1 MFTLVFKLL
10 SIPPI
15 ESVMRRVVVLTVLA
29 ALGCLAPG
37 AAQAVVPAQGSGVA
51 APSAMP
57 GSALHWAD
65 AQVATVIAAGVLGT
79 DSAGFRPADPLTR
92 GDLYAALAALGKT
105 VRAPAD
111 PARLVTMRELN
122 AQLVGALGLLPAAKR
137 FRTAALDAGLQPGA
151 SLGTET
157 VARLLGLRFNH
168 PQGHDDLELLLTQP
182 ATRAEAAYSLARVL
196 QLGPDAPAYVDGLS
210 LGFAIP
216 ELGNWQRAALS
227 RALRFVGFPY
237 VWAGTSEKRQQLW
250 SATAPGGLSS
260 APGGFDC
267 SGFVWRVYKL
277 EPFSGAPSLNEILKG
292 RTTYLM
298 SAEVRKDARIPLEGL
313 QPGDLVFFGAR
324 GAKSKP
330 AEVGHMGIYVG
341 NGWMVHSSS
350 NGVTLAPL
358 QGWYLKSFAWG
369 RRPLAEAG
377 LVA

>member
-1 MFTLVFKLL
+1 
-10 SIPPI
+10 
-15 ESVMRRVVVLTVLA
+15 MRRVAVLTVLA
-29 ALGCLAPG
+29 VLGCLAPG
-37 AAQAVVPAQGSGVA
+37 AARAVVPAQVSGA
-51 APSAMP
+51 PAPSATP

-65 AQVATVIAAGVLGT
+65 AQVAAVVAAGVLGT
-79 DSAGFRPADPLTR
+79 DIAGFRPADPLTR
-92 GDLYAALAALGKT
+92 GDLYTALVTLGKS
-105 VRAPAD
+105 VKQPAD
-111 PARLVTMRELN
+111 PARLVTMTELS
-122 AQLVGALGLLPAAKR
+122 AQLVGALALLPAAKR

-151 SLGTET
+151 TLGTET

-168 PQGHDDLELLLTQP
+168 PQGDDDLELLPTQP
-182 ATRAEAAYSLARVL
+182 ATRAEAAFSLARVL
-196 QLGPDAPAYVDGLS
+196 QLGLDGPAYVDGLS

-216 ELGNWQRAALS
+216 ELGDWQRATLS

-250 SATAPGGLSS
+250 SATAPGGLTS

-277 EPFSGAPSLNEILKG
+277 EPFTGAPSLTEILKG
-292 RTTYLM
+292 RTTSVM
-298 SAEVRKDARIPLEGL
+298 SGEVRKDARIPLEGL

-324 GAKSKP
+324 GVNSKP
-330 AEVGHMGIYVG
+330 AEVGHVGIYVG
-341 NGWMVHSSS
+341 NGWMVHSSN
-350 NGVTLAPL
+350 NGVTLAPM